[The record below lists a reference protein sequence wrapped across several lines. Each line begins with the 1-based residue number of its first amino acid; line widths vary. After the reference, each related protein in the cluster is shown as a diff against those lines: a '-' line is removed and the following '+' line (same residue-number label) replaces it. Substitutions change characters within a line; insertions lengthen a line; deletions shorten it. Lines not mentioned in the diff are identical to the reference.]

1 MNILAFFKKNSFVLG
16 LLLIFVV
23 AEALVMWWNP
33 LETSRRFGKD
43 DFTKTLYH
51 HGWSRSGAVFYG
63 NSSVTGAYIEEKSA
77 AKLVEMGLSYGKLT
91 DLQQILQ
98 RGLYSVKDELVI
110 GIDVHTLLDKMET
123 DYRFPW
129 NKPWYKPYVYA
140 YRADFLDAGKELV
153 RNLAF
158 QGSLAYEPRWI
169 DKELYHG
176 YATEDAMTKSW
187 ARYEKD
193 YNWMTLK
200 DMQDNLDALQWVL
213 DDAKEKGIPLRVV
226 WMPFRQDHVKPSYT
240 AAMKQEVNA
249 RLKAADVPVLDLMDR
264 YATKYFHDLVH
275 LNREEGAPLFTK
287 EVDEW
292 LLSLRKPSKS

>member
-91 DLQQILQ
+91 DLEQILQ
-98 RGLYSVKDELVI
+98 RGLYTVKDELVI

-176 YATEDAMTKSW
+176 YATEEAMTKSW

-200 DMQDNLDALQWVL
+200 DMQDNLDALQWIL
-213 DDAKEKGIPLRVV
+213 GYSREQGIPLRVV
-226 WMPFRQDHVKPSYT
+226 WMPFRQDHVKPPYVE
-240 AAMKQEVNA
+240 AMKQEVNA
-249 RLKAADVPVLDLMDR
+249 RLKAADVPVLDLMD
-264 YATKYFHDLVH
+264 YFAPKYFHDLVH